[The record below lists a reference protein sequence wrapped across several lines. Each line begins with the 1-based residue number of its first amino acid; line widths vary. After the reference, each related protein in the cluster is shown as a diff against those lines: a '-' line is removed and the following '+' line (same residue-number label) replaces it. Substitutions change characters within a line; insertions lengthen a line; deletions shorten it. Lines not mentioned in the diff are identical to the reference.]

1 MAWSTREMAE
11 LAGTTVRAVRH
22 YHQVGLL
29 EEPRRCSNGY
39 KQYGVAHLL
48 RTLRIR
54 RLTDLGFSLTQVAE
68 MGDDDQFPHAAL
80 RHLDTEL
87 DRNLRRLQR
96 IRAELGDMLTD
107 AAPTD
112 LPAGLAAAI
121 RDVALSEAARS
132 LLVVMSRVLDP
143 DLVMDLVGVLQS
155 LPDDGAHRA
164 FEDLDPGADEA
175 TRQGLAER
183 LLPRALAVR
192 SVLPGIIDA
201 LSDPGADPVPR
212 RTIDQAVED
221 LYNPAQVDVVRRLR
235 RMRPATRTAPRPAVE
250 VDVRAPARCD
260 ARAVV
265 AGAVCRGSTTP
276 GSARQSVEPALA
288 QR

>member
-1 MAWSTREMAE
+1 MAWSTREMAQ

-29 EEPRRCSNGY
+29 EEPRRCANGY
-39 KQYGVAHLL
+39 KQYGVTHLL

-68 MGDDDQFPHAAL
+68 MGDDDQFPHDAL
-80 RHLDTEL
+80 RHLDGEL

-96 IRAELGDMLTD
+96 IRAELGHMLAD

-112 LPAGLAAAI
+112 LPATLAAAI
-121 RDVALSEAARS
+121 RDVDLSEADRS
-132 LLVVMSRVLDP
+132 VLVVMSRVLDP

-155 LPDDGAHRA
+155 LPDDGAARA
-164 FEDLDPGADEA
+164 FEALDPGSDET
-175 TRQGLAER
+175 TRQALAER

-192 SVLPGIIDA
+192 SVLPGLLDA
-201 LSDPGADPVPR
+201 LDDPRADPVAR

-221 LYNPAQVDVVRRLR
+221 LYNPAQVDVMRRVR
-235 RMRPATRTAPRPAVE
+235 RMRPAPRPAAREAVE
-250 VDVRAPARCD
+250 LDVRTPARCD
-260 ARAVV
+260 GRAVV
-265 AGAVCRGSTTP
+265 AGAVCRGTVTP
-276 GSARQSVEPALA
+276 GSARQPVEPAVA
-288 QR
+288 QA